1 MGVSCGRAPLGWFS
15 LGMRLA
21 SHCAESSRTLLASH
35 GSGASGSVVLSGGH
49 LKSQKLV
56 VPLFALLALGHCLAF
71 IDRNLPSAAVPL
83 LKADRSVS
91 DAQLGLLDGLA
102 FVLCVIGMLGGWPY
116 ARSRHRF
123 RVLVMERVG

>member
-1 MGVSCGRAPLGWFS
+1 M
-15 LGMRLA
+15 
-21 SHCAESSRTLLASH
+21 
-35 GSGASGSVVLSGGH
+35 
-49 LKSQKLV
+49 KSQKLV

-71 IDRNLPSAAVPL
+71 IDRNWPSVAAPL
-83 LKADRSVS
+83 LKADRGQS

-102 FVLCVIGMLGGWPY
+102 FVLLYVIGMLGGWPL